1 LEHIFVKHKGKSRKG
16 MRRSHWPRK
25 GWGSM
30 TMRWDAA
37 GESEVANQRERTDPK
52 PALSQSRG
60 MDRDR
65 LKMGKKKKERGE
77 KCV

>member
-1 LEHIFVKHKGKSRKG
+1 
-16 MRRSHWPRK
+16 
-25 GWGSM
+25 M

-37 GESEVANQRERTDPK
+37 GESEVANQRERIDPK
-52 PALSQSRG
+52 PALSHSRG